1 MTFTSHDIL
10 TVEHYL
16 REDGTNPFDEWIRGL
31 DNTTKVKIVRRIDR
45 FILGN
50 LGDYKHVREGVFEA
64 RLDFGPG
71 YRLYFLRDG
80 SKIIVLLCG
89 GDKGTQGRDID
100 RAVDF
105 LRDYHSRRE
114 A

>member
-1 MTFTSHDIL
+1 ML

-16 REDGTNPFDEWIRGL
+16 REDGTDPLDEWLGEL
-31 DNTTKVKIVRRIDR
+31 DKRTKARIAQRIDR
-45 FILGN
+45 FTLGN
-50 LGDYKHVREGVFEA
+50 LGDYKHLRDGVFEA

-80 SKIIVLLCG
+80 NKIIVLLCG

-105 LRDYHSRRE
+105 LHDYHSRRE

>member
-1 MTFTSHDIL
+1 ML

-16 REDGTNPFDEWIRGL
+16 QENGADPFANWLMGL
-31 DNTTKVKIVRRIDR
+31 DKKTMARIVQRIDR
-45 FILGN
+45 FKLGN
-50 LGDYKHVREGVFEA
+50 LGDHKHTREGVFEA

-89 GDKGTQGRDID
+89 GDKGTQDRDID

-114 A
+114 P